1 MTVASRVLSLQGL
14 ITYIIDQERICTS
27 NISLWF
33 DGEFDGNQTQFELL
47 SNNGKIGVIA
57 KSANAA
63 HAMLV
68 LLRLHIDRSI
78 YDMCSYFSDLGWVS
92 FDDIDLPYVMQF
104 PVNSIPVQWN
114 LQRMVNGNVVTN
126 TIKVD
131 PVLDTDIWSLRR
143 FIALT
148 IGA

>member
-1 MTVASRVLSLQGL
+1 MTVASRVSLQGL
-14 ITYIIDQERICTS
+14 ITYIIDQERNCTS

-33 DGEFDGNQTQFELL
+33 DGEFDGNQTEFELL
-47 SNNGKIGVIA
+47 SNNGKIAVIA

-63 HAMLV
+63 HAMLI

-78 YDMCSYFSDLGWVS
+78 YDMHSYFRDLEWVS

-104 PVNSIPVQWN
+104 PVNNPVQWD
-114 LQRMVNGNVVTN
+114 LQRMVNGNVVTT

-131 PVLDTDIWSLRR
+131 PTSDTDIWSLQR
-143 FIALT
+143 FTALAT
-148 IGA
+148 GA